1 MISRRDRLKLSQQAQ
16 GLLITTAGVLAISPD
31 TLLVRL
37 LELEKWSLLFYRG
50 IIIAA
55 CLSLFTLFVHRSQAG
70 QQFRNIGIPGL
81 CIAMLF
87 TGSTTCFVLSLY
99 YTSVANTLIIVSA
112 SSMFAALYS
121 RLFMKETIALRTII
135 TMVVVIGAIGYIV
148 QDGIGSGSLRGDL
161 LATCSSMF
169 MAGAFTVTRVSRS
182 RNMIPASALSGL
194 LTATI
199 AFFPATFGLLDAR
212 TCLLLLAL
220 GVCLATAFGLLTVG
234 PRYISAPE
242 VSLLMPL
249 ETVLGPLL
257 IWWVIGEQPGET
269 ALIGGAV
276 VICALTI
283 HSLLSLKRTARP
295 ME

>member
-1 MISRRDRLKLSQQAQ
+1 MKLSQQAQ

-50 IIIAA
+50 IIIAT
-55 CLSLFTLFVHRSQAG
+55 CLTLFTVCVHRRKAV
-70 QQFRNIGIPGL
+70 QQFRSIGIPGL
-81 CIAMLF
+81 FVALLF
-87 TGSTTCFVLSLY
+87 TGSTTCFVISLY

-121 RLFMKETIALRTII
+121 RVFMKETVALRTII
-135 TMVVVIGAIGYIV
+135 TMLVVIGAIGYIV
-148 QDGIGSGSLRGDL
+148 QDGIGSGSLHGDL

-169 MAGAFTVTRVSRS
+169 MAGAFTLTRVSRS

-194 LTATI
+194 ITATI
-199 AFFPATFGLLDAR
+199 AFFPATFVLLDLQ
-212 TCLLLLAL
+212 TCVLLVTL
-220 GVCLATAFGLLTVG
+220 GICLATAFGLLTVG

-257 IWWVIGEQPGET
+257 IWWVIGEQPGNT
-269 ALIGGAV
+269 AITGGIV
-276 VICALTI
+276 VVGALTI

-295 ME
+295 IH